1 MKKTKTVDY
10 RPQTIDFR
18 QIKKNMK
25 TINSA
30 AELKLAILQLELQ
43 HDIQGEIL
51 KEQFLVTVEG
61 FTPVNLLKNALNE
74 IATSPYLID
83 NIIGSAMGLATGY
96 LSKLVA
102 VGGSN
107 SILKKLLGSVVQ
119 FGVTNIVA
127 QHPEMFKSVG
137 NFLMDLIFHKKK
149 ENTVE

>member
-137 NFLMDLIFHKKK
+137 NFLMDLIFHNKK
-149 ENTVE
+149 ENIV

>member
-1 MKKTKTVDY
+1 
-10 RPQTIDFR
+10 
-18 QIKKNMK
+18 MK

-30 AELKLAILQLELQ
+30 AELKLAIQQLELQ
-43 HDIQGEIL
+43 HSIQGEIL
-51 KEQFLVTVEG
+51 KEQFLVTVES
-61 FTPVNLLKNALNE
+61 FTPVNLLKSALNE

-127 QHPEMFKSVG
+127 QHPEIFKSVG
-137 NFLMDLIFHKKK
+137 SFLMDLIFHKKK

>member
-1 MKKTKTVDY
+1 
-10 RPQTIDFR
+10 
-18 QIKKNMK
+18 MK

-30 AELKLAILQLELQ
+30 AELKIAILQMELQ

-51 KEQFLVTVEG
+51 KEQFLVTVDG

-96 LSKLVA
+96 ISKLVA

-107 SILKKLLGSVVQ
+107 SIFKKLIGSVVQ

-137 NFLMDLIFHKKK
+137 NFLMELIFHKKK
-149 ENTVE
+149 EDIV

>member
-1 MKKTKTVDY
+1 
-10 RPQTIDFR
+10 
-18 QIKKNMK
+18 MK

-30 AELKLAILQLELQ
+30 AELKLAIQQLELQ
-43 HDIQGEIL
+43 HTIQGEVL
-51 KEQFLVTVEG
+51 KDQFLVTIEG
-61 FTPVNLLKNALNE
+61 FTPINLLKNALNE
-74 IATSPYLID
+74 IARSPYLID

-107 SILKKLLGSVVQ
+107 SIVKKLLGSVVQ

-149 ENTVE
+149 ENIV

>member
-1 MKKTKTVDY
+1 
-10 RPQTIDFR
+10 
-18 QIKKNMK
+18 MK

-30 AELKLAILQLELQ
+30 AELKIAILQLELQ
-43 HDIQGEIL
+43 HSIQGEVL
-51 KEQFLVTVEG
+51 KEQFLVTVES
-61 FTPVNLLKNALNE
+61 FTPVQLIKKAMND

-96 LSKLVA
+96 ISKLVA

-107 SILKKLLGSVVQ
+107 SVFKKLLGSVVQ

-137 NFLMDLIFHKKK
+137 QFLLELIFHKKNETK
-149 ENTVE
+149 E